1 VRLWVDADLFRR
13 LRVRGESRG
22 ADGIDDLQQALQ
34 LVTGQPF
41 DKLRPGGWTWLY
53 EGDRLDHHLICGI
66 VDVAHLVT
74 THALAE
80 GDLNT
85 ARAATQIATSAAPY
99 EEIPRLDLAAIAA
112 AGGHRQEAA
121 RIVRDEVCNRSDDG
135 HPPLELSERTEQIL
149 ACHNWLPPIRSAS

>member
-1 VRLWVDADLFRR
+1 
-13 LRVRGESRG
+13 
-22 ADGIDDLQQALQ
+22 
-34 LVTGQPF
+34 VTGQPF
-41 DKLRPGGWTWLY
+41 DKLRPGGRTWLY
-53 EGDRLDHHLICGI
+53 EGDRLDHHLVCGV

-85 ARAATQIATSAAPY
+85 ARTATQIATSAAPY
-99 EEIPRLDLAAIAA
+99 EEIRRLDLAAIAA
-112 AGGHRQEAA
+112 ASGHRQEAA

-149 ACHNWLPPIRSAS
+149 AALDWLPPMKSAS

>member
-1 VRLWVDADLFRR
+1 MV
-13 LRVRGESRG
+13 
-22 ADGIDDLQQALQ
+22 
-34 LVTGQPF
+34 
-41 DKLRPGGWTWLY
+41 
-53 EGDRLDHHLICGI
+53 CGI

-85 ARAATQIATSAAPY
+85 ARTATQIATSAAPY

-112 AGGHRQEAA
+112 AAGHRQEAA

-149 ACHNWLPPIRSAS
+149 AAQDWLPPMKSAS